1 MTIDKKKKRRRVI
14 PVIIKEPE
22 LMKILTKVKTPNRR
36 LAFMLGFYQAMRVSE
51 VVKLK
56 PTDVDKV
63 RRTLFIRNAKG
74 GKDRIIPI
82 SPNVMKGLKHLPI
95 DVGIRAL
102 QISIKK
108 YGKDVLKKKIKFH
121 TLRHSGA
128 TFYLNVKKWNLR
140 HVQALLGHSKIST
153 TELYLHVDP
162 QDLINMMWFED
173 LENMEKRSPS

>member
-1 MTIDKKKKRRRVI
+1 
-14 PVIIKEPE
+14 
-22 LMKILTKVKTPNRR
+22 MKILTKVKTPNRR

-95 DVGIRAL
+95 DVGIR
-102 QISIKK
+102 SFTNK
-108 YGKDVLKKKIKFH
+108 Y
-121 TLRHSGA
+121 
-128 TFYLNVKKWNLR
+128 
-140 HVQALLGHSKIST
+140 
-153 TELYLHVDP
+153 
-162 QDLINMMWFED
+162 
-173 LENMEKRSPS
+173 